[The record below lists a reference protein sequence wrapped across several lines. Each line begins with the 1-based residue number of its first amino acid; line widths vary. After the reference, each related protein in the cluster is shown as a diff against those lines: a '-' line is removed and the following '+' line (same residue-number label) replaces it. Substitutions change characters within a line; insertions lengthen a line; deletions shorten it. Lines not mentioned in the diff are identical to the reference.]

1 MFLIKGKMVFQAKL
15 TLCERA
21 VHLKLITGCAT
32 HGSNNPHQAFAVN
45 GNMSLQ
51 LCGHI
56 LDHSCFQDCFV
67 WATWRVFEHEQS
79 VYDYGYVTGLESRS
93 LAWPL
98 QNLHWVCF
106 GEWWGPLVAQ
116 TCLLR
121 VNVLFYDLSV
131 LKPNVTNQWP
141 DFILKQQ
148 NTSRWS
154 NTHPHI
160 YFLKV
165 VCFSPDIR
173 RSTTLCPTFV
183 S

>member
-1 MFLIKGKMVFQAKL
+1 MFLIKGKMVFQTKL
-15 TLCERA
+15 TLCERV

-51 LCGHI
+51 LCGEI
-56 LDHSCFQDCFV
+56 LVHSCFQNCFV

-79 VYDYGYVTGLESRS
+79 VYGYVIGLESRT
-93 LAWPL
+93 LTWPR
-98 QNLHWVCF
+98 QNLHWVCLV
-106 GEWWGPLVAQ
+106 EWWGPLVDQ
-116 TCLLR
+116 SCVLW
-121 VNVLFYDLSV
+121 VNVLFYEPSV

-148 NTSRWS
+148 STSWQS

-160 YFLKV
+160 YLLKV
-165 VCFSPDIR
+165 VCFPPDVR